1 MKMIETTKFQIL
13 LNCLKLTGLDETT
26 TGAIEVV
33 PISFIPASSQ
43 DNVPNHP
50 VLNQDNAPPN
60 QDNTQRT
67 RKRRSRSVLS
77 DEFLENWIV
86 SEKQCPNGRI
96 DKFYTH
102 KEHKFVC
109 RSMKEVSRYDTDGTR
124 PQCPKKTKLN
134 REQTQT
140 SQSLL
145 VSIAMGRQAD
155 PSMPSTSAVP
165 EDKPEGKKETEE
177 MNCSNDESDIDL
189 NDLVAFSQL
198 IDVPKTIIDR
208 FEGE

>member
-1 MKMIETTKFQIL
+1 MKMIETAKFQIL
-13 LNCLKLTGLDETT
+13 LNGLKLTGLDEAT

-33 PISFIPASSQ
+33 PISFILAPSQ

-50 VLNQDNAPPN
+50 VLNQDNASPN

-77 DEFLENWIV
+77 NEFLENWIV
-86 SEKQCPNGRI
+86 SEKQRPNGRI

-124 PQCPKKTKLN
+124 PQRPKKTKLN
-134 REQTQT
+134 QEQTQT

-165 EDKPEGKKETEE
+165 DKPEGKKETEE
-177 MNCSNDESDIDL
+177 MKSSNDESDIDL

-198 IDVPKTIIDR
+198 IDVQKTIIDR
-208 FEGE
+208 FEDE